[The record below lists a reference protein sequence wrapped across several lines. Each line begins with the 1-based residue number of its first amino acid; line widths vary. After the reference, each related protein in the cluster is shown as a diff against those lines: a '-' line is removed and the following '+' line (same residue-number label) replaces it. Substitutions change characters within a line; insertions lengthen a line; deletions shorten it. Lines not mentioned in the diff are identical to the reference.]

1 MRLKPKLPP
10 PPTLAQRVRRPVV
23 LMSLLAA
30 LVAVLAV
37 MGTPATDAVRR
48 LWRGEP
54 EPVQRVHDDAGILPP
69 DVRVKAEQYVQR
81 IFDESDVDVRIVT
94 LRGRSRDDVLE
105 EAAPR
110 LMRELDAGAPGGRH
124 RGLLVVYDATARRG
138 RIEVGYGLEEYF
150 PDGLVG
156 YLLAR
161 HVQPMFAEGNPT
173 QGIHLLLRMLHDR
186 IRMAT
191 LNERFDPRV
200 LEVLRH
206 DDADGRLS
214 GGAGASRVLTLA
226 SKRPGAFGQER
237 AAKDARRRL
246 GAQPTPDEAYRAY
259 LRWMTDG
266 VFDPNLELFTPDT
279 RRYLASMTMTE
290 AYFAYILLLE
300 YGQPYRITTRGDR
313 ALVVFTG
320 SPLVCPHFLVRT
332 PAGWQIDLMAEVA
345 NTANTAGGVYS
356 WTYRGQ
362 DDAYTNRFADHLYK
376 IGNYMRLIDGDNRQ
390 LPIRDRSKD
399 PSAMPDERHASAGS

>member
-1 MRLKPKLPP
+1 MKLKPKLPP
-10 PPTLAQRVRRPVV
+10 PPTLAQRMRRPVV
-23 LMSLLAA
+23 LLSLPCA
-30 LVAVLAV
+30 LVAVLAATG
-37 MGTPATDAVRR
+37 MPAPDALRR
-48 LWRGEP
+48 LWGSEP
-54 EPVQRVHDDAGILPP
+54 EQVQRVHDGAGILPP

-94 LRGRSRDDVLE
+94 LRGRGHDDVLE
-105 EAAPR
+105 DAAPR
-110 LMRELDAGAPGGRH
+110 LMRELDAGASGGRH

-138 RIEVGYGLEEYF
+138 RIEVGYGLEESF
-150 PDGLVG
+150 PDGFVG
-156 YLLAR
+156 YLLAQ

-200 LEVLRH
+200 LDVLRR
-206 DDADGRLS
+206 DDDGRLS
-214 GGAGASRVLTLA
+214 GGAGASRVLPLA
-226 SKRPGAFGQER
+226 SRHTGAFGQER
-237 AAKDARRRL
+237 ATKEARRRL
-246 GAQPTPDEAYRAY
+246 GAQPTPDDAYRAY

-279 RRYLASMTMTE
+279 RRYLGSMPMTE

-313 ALVVFTG
+313 ALLVFTG
-320 SPLVCPHFLVRT
+320 SPLVCPHFFVRT
-332 PAGWQIDLMAEVA
+332 PVGWQIDLMAEIA

-362 DDAYTNRFADHLYK
+362 DDPFTNRFADHLYK
-376 IGNYMRLIDGDNRQ
+376 VGNYMRLLDGDNRQ
-390 LPIRDRSKD
+390 LPIRDRTKD
-399 PSAMPDERHASAGS
+399 PSALPDERHASAGS